1 MFSKTSTFHIYTYTY
16 LCKYNCAHLRMNRL
30 VYVST
35 AISPGSS
42 QLKKDLEVTKSKAKE
57 DKANAEMKVGLLCYL

>member
-1 MFSKTSTFHIYTYTY
+1 
-16 LCKYNCAHLRMNRL
+16 MNRL